1 MEAEESAEGERTPVL
16 GQCQQCL
23 ILQTMEEVPR
33 ERAEYILWLD
43 MDLLVHK
50 MDFVL
55 PFESYEGTDFVL
67 HGDKEQVMEGD
78 PHYGE
83 CQARS
88 SNETTSVKR
97 DMIMMQCTEV
107 KLPLAFP
114 LRSCTLDAC
123 FAGFFRDVSG
133 ALTLADFGD
142 RLNTCRIEWWGAAHA
157 PHRLDDR
164 LPPAA
169 EALRSPSHE

>member
-16 GQCQQCL
+16 GQRQQCL
-23 ILQTMEEVPR
+23 ILQTLEEVPR

-67 HGDKEQVMEGD
+67 HGNKERVMEGD

-97 DMIMMQCTEV
+97 DMIIMQCTEV
-107 KLPLAFP
+107 KLPVAFP
-114 LRSCTLDAC
+114 LRSCTLMH
-123 FAGFFRDVSG
+123 V
-133 ALTLADFGD
+133 
-142 RLNTCRIEWWGAAHA
+142 
-157 PHRLDDR
+157 
-164 LPPAA
+164 LP
-169 EALRSPSHE
+169 SF